1 MANYH
6 FRIKTDKKKDGTRVL
21 ASNHVT
27 YINREGK
34 YKDIDERGIGSLSY
48 VDTITGERSIEHPP
62 ERETILYKSP
72 YGTIKQDTTGAIHV
86 SQNASIETV
95 AIALSVASNVY
106 GDSLSVKGRR
116 AFYAKALLAGRD
128 MDLPPCFSPE
138 MNERLEQMKEEKRNE
153 EQRDDRF
160 RRFDIGGSRDGG
172 GRDRRRTETIWQQD
186 IERNTVESLAHRG
199 LRLPTLSAG
208 DMARPHGREGQG
220 RDPVLVSA
228 AERLQLHRA
237 RAESNRAVRR
247 HLFDAQIERIHDTT
261 KEIMKRMHGRLGKT
275 FAESHVQYINREAA
289 FKERGGC
296 VRTGH
301 HLPPWAEDSPL
312 KFWKAADKY
321 ERANG
326 ERYKELEFALPN
338 ELTLDQQQEIIDRF
352 LDRYMKNFYY
362 AYAVHDKIGA
372 MSNGERHPH
381 VHLMFSTRELD
392 EQEKTSPRPPELF
405 FRKPEGGGCR
415 KADCWVGTW
424 GQRRGHL
431 NRMRES
437 MADIQNE
444 ILRKYGQPERVD
456 HRSLKA
462 RREEALA
469 KGNTVLAT
477 LLDRLPTKSLSMEA
491 LHGGDTVERHQR
503 QKTQNRERALTICAK
518 AIADAADDKQ
528 STIKEY
534 EETRAED
541 DRLRALVAEDLS
553 AEERAVFD
561 DDLRQMDEAQKK
573 LQLHLDLAVWHED
586 ALEQSK
592 LDFMSQEER
601 ETWQDLKASGKELEY
616 WQDFLHGLAQPSDEQ
631 AEELQAYLSVC
642 REVRRE
648 IGKLDESIRKA
659 AKAMQPVHRRLSSK
673 VMQKK
678 IQEHAQQILFD
689 DKLAKR
695 NLADSLAAYQK
706 AVQVLRDD
714 LDRRERARP
723 AEGVPY
729 RLPELSDALDER
741 LRELTVKLKE
751 KRAALRKLG
760 TRVISYNRAIA
771 MAKNVYVKGAY
782 KKLRDDAKKL
792 RKQETYL
799 ANDKKKWEQAWADAK
814 GNPAKQKALLPE
826 RESLNKR
833 SRALTDERQR
843 IERREQELDAR
854 CEHPKARERI
864 ESIAAGILRKNQPTV
879 QEHQTLEKEVN
890 ALSKAIAETKAH
902 VSSLRHQEKRD
913 VAISGNK
920 ETRYRV
926 APQPNVTPSMRHDAV
941 AVAQALRGDSHY
953 TQLVARSKPD
963 HLDEWEMLSEMEK
976 DERLE
981 EMESRKGW

>member
-48 VDTITGERSIEHPP
+48 VDTIAGEHPIEHPP

-72 YGTIKQDTTGAIHV
+72 YGTIKQDTMGAIHV

-95 AIALSVASNVY
+95 AIALSVARNVY
-106 GDSLSVKGRR
+106 GDSLSMKGRR

-128 MDLPPCFSPE
+128 MDLPPCLSPE
-138 MNERLEQMKEEKRNE
+138 MNERLKQMKEEKRNE

-160 RRFDIGGSRDGG
+160 RRIDLGRSGG
-172 GRDRRRTETIWQQD
+172 GDERDRRRTETIWQQD
-186 IERNTVESLAHRG
+186 IERNTVEFLAHRG

-208 DMARPHGREGQG
+208 DMARPHEREGQG

-237 RAESNRAVRR
+237 RTESNRAVRR
-247 HLFDAQIERIHDTT
+247 HLFDTQIERIHDTVE
-261 KEIMKRMHGRLGKT
+261 EIMKRMHGRLGKS

-312 KFWKAADKY
+312 KFWKEADRC
-321 ERANG
+321 ERGNG
-326 ERYKELEFALPN
+326 ERYKEIEFALPN

-392 EQEKTSPRPPELF
+392 AKEKESPRPPELF
-405 FRKPEGGGCR
+405 FKRPDGGGCE
-415 KADCWVGTW
+415 KAKCWTGSW
-424 GQRRGHL
+424 SQRRGHL
-431 NRMRES
+431 IRMRES
-437 MADIQNE
+437 MAEIQNE
-444 ILRKYGQPERVD
+444 ILRKYGYPEHVD

-469 KGNTVLAT
+469 KGNTVLAK
-477 LLDRLPTKSLSMEA
+477 LLDRLPTKSLSMDA
-491 LHGGDTVERHQR
+491 LHGGDAVERHQK
-503 QKTQNRERALTICAK
+503 QKLWNHERAIAICAK
-518 AIADAADDKQ
+518 AIADTADEKQ
-528 STIKEY
+528 QTMNKY

-541 DRLRALVAEDLS
+541 IRLRTAIIDNLS
-553 AEERAVFD
+553 TEERAIFA

-573 LQLHLDLAVWHED
+573 LQMRLGLAIWHED
-586 ALEQSK
+586 ALKQSK

-601 ETWQDLKASGKELEY
+601 ETWQKLKAAGKEKGY
-616 WQDFLHGLAQPSDEQ
+616 WQDFLRSLAKPTAKQP
-631 AEELQAYLSVC
+631 EEREAYLSV
-642 REVRRE
+642 RRE
-648 IGKLDESIRKA
+648 IQREIGRLDKTIRKT

-673 VMQKK
+673 TMQKK

-706 AVQVLRDD
+706 AVQTLRDD
-714 LDRRERARP
+714 LERRKQSRP
-723 AEGVPY
+723 AEGVSY
-729 RLPELSDALDER
+729 RLPDLSDALDER
-741 LRELTVKLKE
+741 LRELTVMLKE

-799 ANDKKKWEQAWADAK
+799 DNDKKKWEQAWADAK

-976 DERLE
+976 DEQLE

>member
-1 MANYH
+1 
-6 FRIKTDKKKDGTRVL
+6 
-21 ASNHVT
+21 
-27 YINREGK
+27 
-34 YKDIDERGIGSLSY
+34 
-48 VDTITGERSIEHPP
+48 
-62 ERETILYKSP
+62 
-72 YGTIKQDTTGAIHV
+72 
-86 SQNASIETV
+86 
-95 AIALSVASNVY
+95 
-106 GDSLSVKGRR
+106 
-116 AFYAKALLAGRD
+116 
-128 MDLPPCFSPE
+128 
-138 MNERLEQMKEEKRNE
+138 
-153 EQRDDRF
+153 
-160 RRFDIGGSRDGG
+160 
-172 GRDRRRTETIWQQD
+172 
-186 IERNTVESLAHRG
+186 
-199 LRLPTLSAG
+199 
-208 DMARPHGREGQG
+208 
-220 RDPVLVSA
+220 
-228 AERLQLHRA
+228 
-237 RAESNRAVRR
+237 
-247 HLFDAQIERIHDTT
+247 
-261 KEIMKRMHGRLGKT
+261 MKRMHGRLGKS

-312 KFWKAADKY
+312 KFWKEADRC
-321 ERANG
+321 ERGNG
-326 ERYKELEFALPN
+326 ERYKEIEFALPN

-392 EQEKTSPRPPELF
+392 AKEKESPRPDPELF
-405 FRKPEGGGCR
+405 FKRPDGGGCE
-415 KADCWVGTW
+415 KAKCWTGSRS
-424 GQRRGHL
+424 QRRGHL

-437 MADIQNE
+437 MAEIQNE
-444 ILRKYGQPERVD
+444 ILRKYGYPERVD

-462 RREEALA
+462 RKEEALA
-469 KGNTVLAT
+469 KGNTVLAK
-477 LLDRLPTKSLSMEA
+477 LLDRLPESPVLLNDILQGDPVFEQQMKRKRLNLKRSL
-491 LHGGDTVERHQR
+491 V
-503 QKTQNRERALTICAK
+503 ICAK
-518 AIADAADDKQ
+518 AIADTADEKQ
-528 STIKEY
+528 QTITQY

-541 DRLRALVAEDLS
+541 ARLRTLVAEDLS
-553 AEERAVFD
+553 AEERAIFA

-573 LQLHLDLAVWHED
+573 LQLRLDLAIWHED

-601 ETWQDLKASGKELEY
+601 ETWQELKVAGKEKGY
-616 WQDFLHGLAQPSDEQ
+616 WQDFLRSLVEPTAEQP
-631 AEELQAYLSVC
+631 EERGAYLAVC
-642 REVRRE
+642 REIQRE
-648 IGKLDESIRKA
+648 IGRLDKTIRKT
-659 AKAMQPVHRRLSSK
+659 AKAMQLVHRRLSSK
-673 VMQKK
+673 TMQKK

-706 AVQVLRDD
+706 TVQTLRDD
-714 LDRRERARP
+714 LDRRERTRP
-723 AEGVPY
+723 AEGVSY

-741 LRELTVKLKE
+741 LRELTAMLKE